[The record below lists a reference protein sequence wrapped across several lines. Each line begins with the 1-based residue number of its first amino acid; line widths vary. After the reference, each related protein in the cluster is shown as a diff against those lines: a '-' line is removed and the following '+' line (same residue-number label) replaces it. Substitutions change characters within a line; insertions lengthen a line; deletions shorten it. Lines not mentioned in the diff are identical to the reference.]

1 MHAGHFGGDGDSLDL
16 FGCDL
21 YACFDGAVADD
32 VVDVSG
38 GEVPPCA
45 IGVLDLYLVANHV
58 MTQSAVIEEIL
69 EDVAKSNLLLVR
81 LFGFLRFTHNDYI
94 LK

>member
-38 GEVPPCA
+38 GEVPPRA

-58 MTQSAVIEEIL
+58 PTKATVIEEIL

-81 LFGFLRFTHNDYI
+81 IFGFLRFTHNDYI